1 MNLMN
6 LWKNYID
13 DITGTMLAV
22 IKKLYTQRLKEE
34 GLAILKLTEQKNRN
48 DVK

>member
-1 MNLMN
+1 MEISA
-6 LWKNYID
+6 NYIN

-22 IKKLYTQRLKEE
+22 IKKLYTQRLKKE
-34 GLAILKLTEQKNRN
+34 GLAILKLTEQNNRN